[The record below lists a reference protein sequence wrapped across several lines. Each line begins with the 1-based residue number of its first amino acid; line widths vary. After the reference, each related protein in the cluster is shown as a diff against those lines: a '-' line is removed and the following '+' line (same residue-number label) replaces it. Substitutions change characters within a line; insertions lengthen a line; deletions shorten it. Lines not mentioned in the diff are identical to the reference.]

1 MQDVVI
7 VAATRTAVGSFQG
20 SLANIPAVDLGA
32 AVIRQLLAQTGLD
45 GAQVDEVIMGQVL
58 TAGAGQ
64 NPARQAAIKA
74 GLPHAVPALTLN
86 KVCGSGLKALHLGAQ
101 AIRCGDAEVIIAGG
115 QENMSLA
122 NYVLPGA
129 RTGLRMGHSQIV
141 DTMISDGL
149 WDAFNDYHMGIT
161 AENLV
166 EKYAISREAQ
176 DAFAAASQQK
186 AVAAIE
192 GGRFVDEIT
201 PILIPQRKGDPVAF
215 ATDEQ
220 PRAGTT
226 AESLGKLKP
235 AFKKDGT
242 VTAGNASSLNDGA
255 AAVLLMSAAKARALG
270 LPVLAKIAAYANAGV
285 DPAIMGIGPVSA
297 TRRCL
302 DKAGWSLE
310 QLDLIEANEAFAAQA
325 LSVGKELGWDASKVN
340 VNGGAIA
347 LGHPIGASGCR
358 VLVTLLHEMLKR
370 DAKKVW
376 RLCASVAAR
385 AWHWPSNA
393 NLPRTTA
400 DPRTHDIRRLAGNTP
415 GAPHG
420 APGSF
425 CGPADAGQGPL
436 AAAYPSA
443 TFNSCGWRAPF
454 STPSYSPTH
463 G

>member
-20 SLANIPAVDLGA
+20 SLATVPAVELGA
-32 AVIRQLLAQTGLD
+32 AVIRQLLAQTGLE

-74 GLPHAVPALTLN
+74 GLPFAVPALTLN

-101 AIRCGDAEVIIAGG
+101 AIRCGDAEIIIAGG

-122 NYVLPGA
+122 NYIMPGV
-129 RTGLRMGHSQIV
+129 RTGLRMGHAQVIDS
-141 DTMISDGL
+141 MISDGL

-166 EKYAISREAQ
+166 AKYDISREAQ

-192 GGRFVDEIT
+192 AGRFVDEIT
-201 PILIPQRKGDPVAF
+201 PVLIPQRKGDPLAF

-220 PRAGTT
+220 PRAGTS
-226 AESLGKLKP
+226 AESLSKLKP
-235 AFKKDGT
+235 AFKKDGS

-255 AAVLLMSAAKARALG
+255 AAVLLMSAAKAKALG
-270 LPVLAKIAAYANAGV
+270 LPVLATIAAYANAGV

-302 DKAGWSLE
+302 DKAGWSLGD
-310 QLDLIEANEAFAAQA
+310 LDLIEANEAFAAQA
-325 LSVGKELGWDASKVN
+325 LAVGQELQWDASKVN

-347 LGHPIGASGCR
+347 IGHPIGASGCR

-370 DAKKVW
+370 DAKKGLAT
-376 RLCASVAAR
+376 LC
-385 AWHWPSNA
+385 
-393 NLPRTTA
+393 
-400 DPRTHDIRRLAGNTP
+400 IG
-415 GAPHG
+415 G
-420 APGSF
+420 
-425 CGPADAGQGPL
+425 GQGVAL
-436 AAAYPSA
+436 ALQ
-443 TFNSCGWRAPF
+443 RD
-454 STPSYSPTH
+454 
-463 G
+463 

>member
-1 MQDVVI
+1 MQEVVI
-7 VAATRTAVGSFQG
+7 VAATRTAIGSFQG
-20 SLANIPAVDLGA
+20 SLASVSAVDLGA

-45 GAQVDEVIMGQVL
+45 PAQVDEVIMGQVL

-74 GLPHAVPALTLN
+74 GLPFAVPAMTLN

-122 NYVLPGA
+122 NYVMPGA
-129 RTGLRMGHSQIV
+129 RTGLRMGNAPIV

-161 AENLV
+161 AENLA
-166 EKYAISREAQ
+166 EKYSLSREQQ

-192 GGRFVDEIT
+192 AGRFVDEIT
-201 PILIPQRKGDPVAF
+201 PILIPQRKGDPLSF

-235 AFKKDGT
+235 AFKKDGS

-255 AAVLLMSAAKARALG
+255 AAVILMSAEKAKALG

-302 DKAGWSLE
+302 DKAGWSIDQLE
-310 QLDLIEANEAFAAQA
+310 LVEANEAFAAQSLA
-325 LSVGKELGWDASKVN
+325 VAKDLEWDLNKVN

-358 VLVTLLHEMLKR
+358 VLVTLLHEMIKR
-370 DAKKVW
+370 DAKKGLAT
-376 RLCASVAAR
+376 LC
-385 AWHWPSNA
+385 
-393 NLPRTTA
+393 
-400 DPRTHDIRRLAGNTP
+400 IG
-415 GAPHG
+415 G
-420 APGSF
+420 
-425 CGPADAGQGPL
+425 GQGVAL
-436 AAAYPSA
+436 ALE
-443 TFNSCGWRAPF
+443 RA
-454 STPSYSPTH
+454 
-463 G
+463 